1 MFFGT
6 RNRMVTFS
14 KVSSKQGCQNQPG
27 SVARLQFFSLKSSKN
42 EYQLLKSV
50 PFRFFRT
57 IKLLV
62 PFLKAIDKQGCQI
75 LLTGLPDPHFS
86 PKNAKNWSNLQKKC
100 SKKVFWGEK
109 FIAGIFE
116 GDRQAGLPDF
126 AWQYCQIT
134 LFPQKI
140 NKNDIS
146 RPNMYRIGFFL
157 DKKIYY

>member
-1 MFFGT
+1 MFLGT
-6 RNRMVTFS
+6 RNLMVTFS

-86 PKNAKNWSNLQKKC
+86 PKNAKNWSNLQKNVPKKFFGARNSLLAF
-100 SKKVFWGEK
+100 SKVIE
-109 FIAGIFE
+109 
-116 GDRQAGLPDF
+116 RQG
-126 AWQYCQIT
+126 CQI
-134 LFPQKI
+134 LHGSI
-140 NKNDIS
+140 A
-146 RPNMYRIGFFL
+146 R
-157 DKKIYY
+157 